1 MDTIYVAL
9 TDTFNDGREFQ
20 VSIDRDEDWFVVL
33 DYKDAEGDFL
43 PITDDSFT
51 LSGRESA
58 ALGRAL
64 SEAGA
69 AAKAANESRF

>member
-20 VSIDRDEDWFVVL
+20 VSIERDEDWFVVL

-43 PITDDSFT
+43 PIEDDSFT
-51 LSGRESA
+51 LSASESA

-69 AAKAANESRF
+69 AAKAANESRI